1 MAAERAIVVVR
12 MPRCRWLVLVM
23 IGMSVMRIMVMPVL
37 IMPAVAMRV
46 LMNHDGVSMPHM
58 HVAGLVV
65 VVPQ

>member
-12 MPRCRWLVLVM
+12 MPRCRWLVM